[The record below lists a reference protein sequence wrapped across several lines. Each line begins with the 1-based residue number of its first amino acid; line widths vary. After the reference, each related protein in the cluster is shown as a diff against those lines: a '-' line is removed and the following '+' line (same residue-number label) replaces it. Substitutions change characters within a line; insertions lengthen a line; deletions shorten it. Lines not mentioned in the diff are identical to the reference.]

1 MTDMRRTLLW
11 SIFVVSLVMLWD
23 GWSKH
28 TGQPSFFGA
37 HPTAPAAAGSANAAG
52 GTGIPAPVTTSGV
65 PSPAAAGATTGA
77 TAGAAPAPVAAA
89 GTAPAAAPSE
99 TVTITTDV
107 VKATLDTR
115 GGSVV
120 RMELLQVGDLV
131 DPKQPTVLFDN
142 SVQRTY
148 QAESGLINASG
159 GGELPT
165 HRTPMKL
172 VEGPRTL

>member
-23 GWSKH
+23 GWSKQ
-28 TGQPSFFGA
+28 TGQPSFFGPHA
-37 HPTAPAAAGSANAAG
+37 SAPASAATATPPGR
-52 GTGIPAPVTTSGV
+52 TGIPSPVTTSGV

-77 TAGAAPAPVAAA
+77 TAGATPAPIAAA

-120 RMELLQVGDLV
+120 RMELLQ
-131 DPKQPTVLFDN
+131 
-142 SVQRTY
+142 
-148 QAESGLINASG
+148 
-159 GGELPT
+159 
-165 HRTPMKL
+165 
-172 VEGPRTL
+172 